1 MAKAT
6 RVRYSGTA
14 PFIDD
19 TQANRVQ
26 ALGSSSRLT
35 TDDVKELGTLNIVEV
50 VDDVPQVD
58 VSIDTNENGTNETMA
73 LLGNSGYGC
82 QVVATPVS
90 GSATSIGSL
99 TLTVNSG
106 RYYAKGQSVLFE
118 GTTVTA
124 TSTGNQQVYLQP
136 TTSTDSVGNKVGIAV
151 SGSAPAGSIIIANV
165 TPSGGQVTQAGIY
178 DARSFQGISAN
189 TFELTSADMYVPI
202 VQSGDGLSGAI
213 ARTMY
218 MENVFI
224 NNIDLSYATSGVA
237 TASYKAE
244 TDNKR
249 WFLNSASQMIVDEIK
264 TTTATALVLTQ
275 TPFQLANSN
284 FTLKVTKNGVK
295 LTEGTDYTVNA
306 GTKTLTLTSAP
317 STGDLVKVRYVTSGT
332 AGKFFSPVPL
342 IQNPHPT
349 LAGGLKQGNIEI
361 YLTDSNGVPDVNYFT
376 RIQSARISVPLQRE
390 ALAQLGTMFPYNR
403 PLSLPVNVSVSLEM
417 TDSDLEA
424 MARFSGYTNLSLANE
439 IALTDLVKNK
449 GVLIKIYRETD
460 VVRAKLPA
468 GHPSKFAVKSIYI
481 PLLIPQNESWDVK
494 VDSDATQ
501 SFDFQ
506 AHQIV
511 FDDSFGQ

>member
-19 TQANRVQ
+19 AQANRVQ

-58 VSIDTNENGTNETMA
+58 VSIDANENGTNEIIG
-73 LLGNSGYGC
+73 LLANSGYGC

-90 GSATSIGSL
+90 GSANSIGS
-99 TLTVNSG
+99 TTITIQPG
-106 RYYAKGQSVLFE
+106 RYYSKTGHSTIFGGATLTMSGS
-118 GTTVTA
+118 TA
-124 TSTGNQQVYLQP
+124 QQVYL
-136 TTSTDSVGNKVGIAV
+136 TNAISTASDASKVGVAA
-151 SGSAPAGSIIIANV
+151 SGSAPAGSIILANV
-165 TPSGGQVTQAGIY
+165 TPNAGVVNQSNIV
-178 DARSFQGISAN
+178 DMRPFQSISAN
-189 TFELTSADMYVPI
+189 TFELSSSDMFVPI
-202 VQSGDGLSGAI
+202 VQSGDGLNGQV

-218 MENVFI
+218 MENVYV
-224 NNIDLSYATSGVA
+224 NSIDLSYATSGVA
-237 TASYKAE
+237 TASFKAE

-249 WFLNSASQMIVDEIK
+249 WFLNSASQMIVDEFSSTGA
-264 TTTATALVLTQ
+264 TTVTLTQ
-275 TPFQLANSN
+275 TPFQLANGN
-284 FTLKVTKNGVK
+284 YTLKLTKNGTK
-295 LTEGTDYTVNA
+295 LVEGTDYTVSA
-306 GTKTLTLTSAP
+306 KVVTFTSAP
-317 STGDLVKVRYVTSGT
+317 TSGDLIKVRYVTSGNV
-332 AGKFFSPVPL
+332 GKFFSPVP
-342 IQNPHPT
+342 NPATPHPT
-349 LAGGLKQGNIEI
+349 LAGGLRQGNIEI
-361 YLTDSNGVPDVNYFT
+361 YLTDQNGVADTNYFT

-390 ALAQLGTMFPYNR
+390 ALAQLGTLFPYNR
-403 PLSLPVNVSVSLEM
+403 PLSLPVNVSVTLEM

-424 MARFSGYTNLSLANE
+424 YARFAGYSNLASANE
-439 IALTDLVKNK
+439 IALSDLVKNK
-449 GVLIKIYRETD
+449 GVLIKIYRESD

-468 GHPSKFAVKSIYI
+468 GHPNKFAIKSIYV
-481 PLLIPQNESWDVK
+481 PLLIPQSESWDVK

>member
-58 VSIDTNENGTNETMA
+58 VSIDANENGTNEIIG
-73 LLGNSGYGC
+73 LLANSGYGC

-90 GSATSIGSL
+90 GSATSIGST
-99 TLTVNSG
+99 TLTIQPG
-106 RYYAKGQSVLFE
+106 RYYANGQSVIF
-118 GTTVTA
+118 GGATVTA
-124 TSTGNQQVYLQP
+124 TASGNQQVYLNK
-136 TTSTDSVGNKVGIAV
+136 TISTASDSSKVGIVA
-151 SGSAPAGSIIIANV
+151 SGSVPAGAILIANI
-165 TPSGGQVTQAGIY
+165 TPSGGIVTQSGIS
-178 DARSFQGISAN
+178 DVRTFQGISAN
-189 TFELTSADMYVPI
+189 TFELASSDMFVPI
-202 VQSGDGLSGAI
+202 VQSGDGLNGAV

-218 MENVFI
+218 MENVYV
-224 NNIDLSYATSGVA
+224 NSIDLSYATSGVS
-237 TASYKAE
+237 TASFKAE

-249 WFLNSASQMIVDEIK
+249 WFLNSASQMIVDEFN
-264 TTTATALVLTQ
+264 TTGSTVTLTQ
-275 TPFQLANSN
+275 TPYQLANGN
-284 FTLKVTKNGVK
+284 YTLKLTKNGSK
-295 LTEGTDYTVNA
+295 LTEGTDYTVSA
-306 GTKTLTLTSAP
+306 KTVTFTTALVA
-317 STGDLVKVRYVTSGT
+317 GDLVKVRYVTSGT
-332 AGKFFSPVPL
+332 VGKFFSPVP
-342 IQNPHPT
+342 NPATPHPT
-349 LAGGLKQGNIEI
+349 LAGGLRQGNIEI
-361 YLTDSNGVPDVNYFT
+361 YLTDQNGTPDSTFFT
-376 RIQSARISVPLQRE
+376 RIQSARISCPLQRE
-390 ALAQLGTMFPYNR
+390 ALAQLGTLFPYNR
-403 PLSLPVNVSVSLEM
+403 PLSLPVNVSVTLEM

-424 MARFSGYTNLSLANE
+424 FARFAGYTNLASANE
-439 IALTDLVKNK
+439 IALSDLVKNK
-449 GVLIKIYRETD
+449 GVLIKIYREND

-468 GHPSKFAVKSIYI
+468 GHPNKFAIKSIYV
-481 PLLIPQNESWDVK
+481 PLLIPQSEAWDVK

>member
-1 MAKAT
+1 MTKAT

-35 TDDVKELGTLNIVEV
+35 TDDVKELGTLNIVEI

-73 LLGNSGYGC
+73 LLANNGFGC

-90 GSATSIGSL
+90 GSSTSIGSL
-99 TLTVNSG
+99 TLTVNPG
-106 RYYAKGQSVLFE
+106 RYYAKGQSVLF
-118 GTTVTA
+118 GGATVTA
-124 TSTGNQQVYLQP
+124 TASGNQQVYLNP
-136 TTSTDSVGNKVGIAV
+136 TISTASDASKVGIAT
-151 SGSAPAGSIIIANV
+151 SGNVPAGGILIANIV
-165 TPSGGQVTQAGIY
+165 PSGGQVTQAGIT
-178 DARSFQGISAN
+178 DMRPFQSISAN
-189 TFELTSADMYVPI
+189 TFELSSADMFVPI
-202 VQSGDGLSGAI
+202 VQSGDGLNGSV

-218 MENVFI
+218 MENVYV
-224 NNIDLSYATSGVA
+224 NSIDLSYATSGVA

-249 WFLNSASQMIVDEIK
+249 WFLNNASQMIVDEFNS
-264 TTTATALVLTQ
+264 TGATVTLSQ
-275 TPFQLANSN
+275 TPFQLANGN
-284 FTLKVTKNGVK
+284 FTLKLTKNGNK
-295 LTEGTDYTVNA
+295 LIEGTDYTVS
-306 GTKTLTLTSAP
+306 GKTVTFTVALIS
-317 STGDLVKVRYVTSGT
+317 GDLVKVRYVTSGT
-332 AGKFFSPVPL
+332 AGKFFSPVPT
-342 IQNPHPT
+342 IQTPHPT
-349 LAGGLKQGNIEI
+349 LAGGLKHGNLEI
-361 YLTDSNGVPDVNYFT
+361 YLTDQNGVADTTFFT

-390 ALAQLGTMFPYNR
+390 ALQQLGTLFPYNR
-403 PLSLPVNVSVSLEM
+403 PLSLPVNVSVTLEM

-424 MARFSGYTNLSLANE
+424 FARFAGYTNLSSANE
-439 IALTDLVKNK
+439 IALSDLVKNK
-449 GVLIKIYRETD
+449 GVLIKIYRESD

-468 GHPSKFAVKSIYI
+468 GHPNKSAIKTIYV
-481 PLLIPQNESWDVK
+481 PLLIPQSEAWDVK